1 MPGLLN
7 ETELAILH
15 DEWVEHRFVDPISV
29 VSKAHLDIHSL
40 LGHIEA
46 QEEALGHARET
57 ARLLIRA
64 TEQLEQAQ
72 AAAAAIRQAAEVLR
86 KLQRSH
92 ETERIWFFEGRAP
105 VQQDEIIGKMCEAE
119 DALDAALSGP
129 AGQVPLDRIARLES
143 LVSNSRRAVG
153 MWRNLMGAGWD
164 NEDCRQEAR
173 EATND
178 VADALAMLG
187 LVSSEWKVLTEIDYL
202 RADVQHL
209 QDVAE
214 AAEQLY
220 QAFHKP
226 SMVRWEDTVK
236 LWMSC
241 LHEALRQA
249 GYLREKADA
258 E

>member
-1 MPGLLN
+1 MAKLL
-7 ETELAILH
+7 TEAELQEIRDGRPSTSWLVC
-15 DEWVEHRFVDPISV
+15 DVFIGTL
-29 VSKAHLDIHSL
+29 LD
-40 LGHIEA
+40 HIEA

-72 AAAAAIRQAAEVLR
+72 VEVAVLR
-86 KLQRSH
+86 L
-92 ETERIWFFEGRAP
+92 AP
-105 VQQDEIIGKMCEAE
+105 TTTDHAT
-119 DALDAALSGP
+119 
-129 AGQVPLDRIARLES
+129 AGQVPLD
-143 LVSNSRRAVG
+143 
-153 MWRNLMGAGWD
+153 
-164 NEDCRQEAR
+164 
-173 EATND
+173 
-178 VADALAMLG
+178 ALAPLG

>member
-1 MPGLLN
+1 MLSEHEQTMVSMVADIFAHMPPVFGVYDEEPFRNAL
-7 ETELAILH
+7 EVTWVALH
-15 DEWVEHRFVDPISV
+15 REN
-29 VSKAHLDIHSL
+29 A
-40 LGHIEA
+40 
-46 QEEALGHARET
+46 ALMA
-57 ARLLIRA
+57 
-64 TEQLEQAQ
+64 
-72 AAAAAIRQAAEVLR
+72 
-86 KLQRSH
+86 
-92 ETERIWFFEGRAP
+92 
-105 VQQDEIIGKMCEAE
+105 D
-119 DALDAALSGP
+119 DAALVAEAAAMP
-129 AGQVPLDRIARLES
+129 LAPTTADATAGQVPLD
-143 LVSNSRRAVG
+143 
-153 MWRNLMGAGWD
+153 
-164 NEDCRQEAR
+164 
-173 EATND
+173 
-178 VADALAMLG
+178 ALAALE

>member
-1 MPGLLN
+1 MLS
-7 ETELAILH
+7 EQELATLH
-15 DEWVEHRFVDPISV
+15 DEWVEYRYVDPISV
-29 VSKAHLDIHSL
+29 VSKAHQDIHSL
-40 LGHIEA
+40 LDHIEA

-72 AAAAAIRQAAEVLR
+72 AEAAAMRLLPDDPALMEQLAGLEHERWSGWMKYQAEHCYLAGIERYDRHRSGEAFVTRWQRLAKTPYENLTEQEKESDRIEVR
-86 KLQRSH
+86 KTLAVL
-92 ETERIWFFEGRAP
+92 T
-105 VQQDEIIGKMCEAE
+105 
-119 DALDAALSGP
+119 AALSGT
-129 AGQVPLDRIARLES
+129 AGQVPLD
-143 LVSNSRRAVG
+143 
-153 MWRNLMGAGWD
+153 
-164 NEDCRQEAR
+164 
-173 EATND
+173 
-178 VADALAMLG
+178 ALAALE

>member
-1 MPGLLN
+1 MPRLLSEQELQGIRKGGDSAYGLVSAATVGLL
-7 ETELAILH
+7 
-15 DEWVEHRFVDPISV
+15 
-29 VSKAHLDIHSL
+29 LD
-40 LGHIEA
+40 HIEA
-46 QEEALGHARET
+46 QEETLQEYRET
-57 ARLLIRA
+57 LASQYAAIVEDKDLHQ
-64 TEQLEQAQ
+64 QLETAQ

-92 ETERIWFFEGRAP
+92 ETERIWFFEGRTP

-119 DALDAALSGP
+119 DALDAALSGT
-129 AGQVPLDRIARLES
+129 AGRVPLD
-143 LVSNSRRAVG
+143 
-153 MWRNLMGAGWD
+153 
-164 NEDCRQEAR
+164 
-173 EATND
+173 
-178 VADALAMLG
+178 ALAPLG
-187 LVSSEWKVLTEIDYL
+187 LVSSEWNILTEVDYL
-202 RADVQHL
+202 RADLQHL
-209 QDVAE
+209 QDVAG

-220 QAFHKP
+220 RVFHKP